1 MKPITW
7 GLILLALM
15 LLCIVT
21 VAIYR
26 CREMRE
32 DWTDQQPPR
41 FRDYFWNVFESILVF
56 FLIPSPDIPGYYFM
70 RNFVRTF
77 AGIFVRL
84 SYKNIYSLSCK
95 EVSHDQRL

>member
-56 FLIPSPDIPGYYFM
+56 FLNPQPGHSGLLFYAKFCSYLC
-70 RNFVRTF
+70 RNICSSV
-77 AGIFVRL
+77 V
-84 SYKNIYSLSCK
+84 
-95 EVSHDQRL
+95 

>member
-70 RNFVRTF
+70 RK
-77 AGIFVRL
+77 FVRL